1 MMFAAAP
8 MGHTGRVEQIAR
20 EYVALPG
27 GRLKRIYSIT
37 QADGTVVLGDH
48 EAWLASRAARCSC
61 GSVCLGSGRTCGQAE
76 CIARLAI

>member
-1 MMFAAAP
+1 
-8 MGHTGRVEQIAR
+8 MGHTRGVEQIPR

-27 GRLKRIYSIT
+27 GGLRRIYSIT
-37 QADGTVVLGDH
+37 QPDGSVLLGDH

-61 GSVCLGSGRTCGQAE
+61 GSVCLGSGRTCGQPD